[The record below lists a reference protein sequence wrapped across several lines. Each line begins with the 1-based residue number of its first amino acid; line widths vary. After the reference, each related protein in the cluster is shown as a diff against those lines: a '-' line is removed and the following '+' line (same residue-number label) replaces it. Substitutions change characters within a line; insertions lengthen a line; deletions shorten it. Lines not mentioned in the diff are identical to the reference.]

1 MFALCLQWNNAL
13 TMNANLDLLKW
24 MNECL
29 AQGHSADNLKQTAV
43 QTGWQTE
50 LVEATLAEAL
60 GVELVANRPG
70 APARTDGAT
79 LPGPDLAQSPTFIDT
94 TDRRVDIW
102 TVVKHPRVIVF
113 GNLLSHEECDALI
126 ELAQPKLT
134 RSLTVDNKTG
144 GDELNAA
151 RTSDGMFFARAENPV
166 VERVEKRLSELL
178 RWPYENGEGLQ
189 VLRYRH
195 GAQYVPHYDYFDPA
209 QPGTP
214 KILTRGGQRV
224 ATIVMYLRTPERG
237 GATIF
242 PDIVLEVA
250 PIKGSAV
257 FFTYD
262 RPHPDTK
269 TLHGGMPVTLG
280 EKYVATKWMR
290 AGTFV

>member
-1 MFALCLQWNNAL
+1 MH
-13 TMNANLDLLKW
+13 ANPDLLKW
-24 MNECL
+24 LNECL
-29 AQGHSADNLKQTAV
+29 ARGHSTQNLSQSAIDS
-43 QTGWQTE
+43 GWQPD
-50 LVEATLAEAL
+50 VVAAAMAEATGVAL
-60 GVELVANRPG
+60 IANRAG
-70 APARTDGAT
+70 AAERAGGLA
-79 LPGPDLAQSPTFIDT
+79 LPGPDLTQSPTYIDT
-94 TDRRVDIW
+94 SDRRVEVW

-113 GNLLSHEECDALI
+113 GNLLSSDECDELI
-126 ELAQPKLT
+126 AAAQPKLA

-166 VERVEKRLSELL
+166 VERVEQRLAELL
-178 RWPYENGEGLQ
+178 RWPFENGEGLQ

-195 GAQYVPHYDYFDPA
+195 GAQYVPHYDYFDPS

-214 KILTRGGQRV
+214 KILTRGGQRI
-224 ATIVMYLRTPERG
+224 ATTVMYLRTPERG

-242 PDIVLEVA
+242 PDIGLEVA

-269 TLHGGMPVTLG
+269 SLHGGMPVTLG

-290 AGTFV
+290 EREFV

>member
-1 MFALCLQWNNAL
+1 MH
-13 TMNANLDLLKW
+13 ANPDLLKW
-24 MNECL
+24 LNECL
-29 AQGHSADNLKQTAV
+29 ARGHTPESLTASAL
-43 QTGWQTE
+43 QTGWHPDA
-50 LVEATLAEAL
+50 VRAAMAEAV
-60 GVELVANRPG
+60 GNELVAHRAG
-70 APARTDGAT
+70 APVATDTGRAAA
-79 LPGPDLAQSPTFIDT
+79 LPGPDLSQSPTFIET
-94 TDRRVDIW
+94 ADRRVDVW

-113 GNLLSHEECDALI
+113 GNLLSPEECDELI
-126 ELAQPKLT
+126 ELASPKLA
-134 RSLTVDNKTG
+134 RSMTVDNQTG
-144 GDELNAA
+144 GDEVNAA
-151 RTSDGMFFARAENPV
+151 RTSDGMFFTRAENPLV
-166 VERVEKRLSELL
+166 DRVERRLADLL
-178 RWPYENGEGLQ
+178 KWPFENGEGLQ

-214 KILTRGGQRV
+214 KILVRGGQRV
-224 ATIVMYLRTPERG
+224 GTIVMYLRTPERG

-242 PDIVLEVA
+242 PDIGLEVA

-290 AGTFV
+290 AGEFA

>member
-1 MFALCLQWNNAL
+1 
-13 TMNANLDLLKW
+13 MNANLDLLKW

-29 AQGHSADNLKQTAV
+29 AQGHSAENLTKSAV
-43 QTGWQTE
+43 QTGWRSD
-50 LVEATLAEAL
+50 VVAATMAEAL

-70 APARTDGAT
+70 APTRASHLA
-79 LPGPDLAQSPTFIDT
+79 LPGPDLSQSPTFIDT
-94 TDRRVDIW
+94 TDRRVEVW
-102 TVVKHPRVIVF
+102 TVVKHPQVIVF
-113 GNLLSHEECDALI
+113 GNLLSPEECDDLI
-126 ELAQPKLT
+126 ALAQPKLT
-134 RSLTVDNKTG
+134 RSLTVDIKTG

-189 VLRYRH
+189 ILRYRH
-195 GAQYVPHYDYFDPA
+195 GAEYVPHYDYFDPV

-214 KILTRGGQRV
+214 KILARGGQRV

-237 GATIF
+237 GATVF
-242 PDIVLEVA
+242 PDIGLQVA

-269 TLHGGMPVTLG
+269 SLHGGMPVTLG

-290 AGTFV
+290 EREFV